1 MKKTSEAQLSAQKKW
16 DEKNR
21 ERKTYNSK
29 KATAKNFIL
38 KVADAEDIAIIEEWL
53 QEAKNNLKK

>member
-1 MKKTSEAQLSAQKKW
+1 MKKTSESQLKAQKRW

-21 ERKTYNSK
+21 EKKTYNSK

-38 KVADAEDIAIIEEWL
+38 KVAEADDLDAIEDWL
-53 QEAKNNLKK
+53 QEAKNNLRK

>member
-1 MKKTSEAQLSAQKKW
+1 MKKTSESQLKAQKRW
-16 DEKNR
+16 DENNR

-38 KVADAEDIAIIEEWL
+38 KVADFEDLAIIEDWL